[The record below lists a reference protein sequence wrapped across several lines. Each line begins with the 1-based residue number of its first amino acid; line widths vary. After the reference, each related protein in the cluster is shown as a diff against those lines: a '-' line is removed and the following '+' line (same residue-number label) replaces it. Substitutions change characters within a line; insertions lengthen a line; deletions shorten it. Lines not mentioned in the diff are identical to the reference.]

1 MVKKKN
7 KDFSVIFV
15 LGPPGSGKGTQIKL
29 LAEKLGYYHF
39 ISSKIGK
46 NYVNSHNDLETLR
59 QMDRY
64 KKGLLWDKEWMFK
77 VVKEKTEEIISDK
90 DECKGIIYDGSPR
103 TLYEAEKLYEFLKD
117 KIGKENIKI
126 IEIDVDIEELL
137 ERIEKRLICS
147 KSSEHVY
154 IKSEKLLP
162 GISCPEGDGILQE
175 RDLDKKEIFKVRI
188 EEYKKET
195 LPGLDY
201 LKKQHDV
208 IVINGDQTIEK
219 VHKDIWLALKQ
230 KKK

>member
-1 MVKKKN
+1 MAKKKN

-29 LAEKLGYYHF
+29 LVEKLGYYHF

-46 NYVNSHNDLETLR
+46 DYVNSHNDLETLK

-64 KKGLLWDKEWMFK
+64 KKGLLWDKEWMFN
-77 VVKEKTEEIISDK
+77 VVKEKTEEFISDK
-90 DECKGIIYDGSPR
+90 NECKGIIYDGSPR
-103 TLYEAEKLYEFLKD
+103 TLYEAKKLYEFLKD
-117 KIGKENIKI
+117 KISKENIKI
-126 IEIDVDIEELL
+126 IEINVNTKKLL

-147 KSSEHVY
+147 NSSEHVY
-154 IKSEKLLP
+154 IRSEKLLP

-195 LPGLDY
+195 LLGLDY
-201 LKKQHDV
+201 LKKQHD
-208 IVINGDQTIEK
+208 IIIINGDQAIEK
-219 VHKDIWLALKQ
+219 VHKNIWLALKQ